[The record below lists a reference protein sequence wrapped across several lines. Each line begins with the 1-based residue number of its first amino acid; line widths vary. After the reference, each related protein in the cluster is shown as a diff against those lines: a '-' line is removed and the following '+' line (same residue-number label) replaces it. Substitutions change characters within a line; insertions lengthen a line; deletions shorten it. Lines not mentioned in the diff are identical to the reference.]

1 MVTLVDAV
9 NRGLTPFFDLLC
21 WPFRSLPPIWAMLV
35 ISCLSGVA
43 MVWIFGKTSD
53 QDRIRQL
60 REQIRGNLIGVR
72 LFQRDVG
79 VILRLQRRIFGD
91 TLRYMRLALVPMV
104 VLLVPVLLIMDAAQS
119 ALRGPARSRRARRR
133 WSRRS
138 SATRTSLAAPARL
151 EAGSGITVETPA
163 VRMPS
168 ASEVAWRIR
177 ADAAGEHRLVVHVG
191 DASVETHLIAGE
203 GWGPV
208 PDRRTGRGVIDT
220 LLYPGQP
227 PIAGDHVVAA
237 VEIGY
242 AALDMRAFG
251 WPLHWLV
258 AFFVLSIVFGY
269 ALKGRLGVEL

>member
-35 ISCLSGVA
+35 ISCVSGVA

-53 QDRIRQL
+53 QDRIRHL

-104 VLLVPVLLIMDAAQS
+104 VLLVPVLLIMTQLNLRFAVSPLAPGEAAVVKAFVRDAE
-119 ALRGPARSRRARRR
+119 LLDG
-133 WSRRS
+133 
-138 SATRTSLAAPARL
+138 PARL
-151 EAGSGITVETPA
+151 EAPDGVTVETPA

-168 ASEVAWRIR
+168 AGEVAWRVR
-177 ADAAGEHRLVVHVG
+177 ATAPGEHLLVVHVG
-191 DASVETHLIAGE
+191 NASVEAHLIAGE
-203 GWGPV
+203 GWGAV
-208 PDRRTGRGVIDT
+208 PDRRTGRGAIDT

-227 PIAGDHVVAA
+227 PIAADHAIEA

-242 AALDMRAFG
+242 AALDMRALG
-251 WPLHWLV
+251 WPVHWLV
-258 AFFVLSIVFGY
+258 AFFVLSIAFGY

>member
-9 NRGLTPFFDLLC
+9 NRGLTPLFDLLC
-21 WPFRSLPPIWAMLV
+21 WPFRPLPPIWAMLV

-104 VLLVPVLLIMDAAQS
+104 VLLVPMLLIMTQLNLRFAVRPLAPGEVAVVKAFVRDAE
-119 ALRGPARSRRARRR
+119 LLGGPARIE
-133 WSRRS
+133 
-138 SATRTSLAAPARL
+138 AA
-151 EAGSGITVETPA
+151 GGVQVETPA
-163 VRMPS
+163 VRMP
-168 ASEVAWRIR
+168 AAGEVAWRIR
-177 ADAAGEHRLVVHVG
+177 ATAPGEHRLVVHVG
-191 DASVETHLIAGE
+191 SAAVETHLIAGE
-203 GWGPV
+203 GWGAV
-208 PDRRTGRGVIDT
+208 PDRRTGRGVLDT
-220 LLYPGQP
+220 LLYPGEP
-227 PIAGDHVVAA
+227 PIASGHAIEA

-242 AALDMRAFG
+242 AALDLRALG
-251 WPLHWLV
+251 WPVHWLV
-258 AFFVLSIVFGY
+258 AFFVLSIAFGY
-269 ALKGRLGVEL
+269 ALKGPLGVEL

>member
-9 NRGLTPFFDLLC
+9 NRGLTPLFDLLC
-21 WPFRSLPPIWAMLV
+21 WPFRALPPIWAMLV
-35 ISCLSGVA
+35 ISALSGAA

-104 VLLVPVLLIMDAAQS
+104 VLLVPVLLIMTQLNLRFAVQPLAPGEAAVVKAFVRDADV
-119 ALRGPARSRRARRR
+119 
-133 WSRRS
+133 
-138 SATRTSLAAPARL
+138 LAAPARL

-191 DASVETHLIAGE
+191 DASIETHLIAGD

-208 PDRRTGRGVIDT
+208 PSRRTGRGIVDT
-220 LLYPGQP
+220 LLYPGEP
-227 PIAGDHVVAA
+227 PIAADHAIEA

-258 AFFVLSIVFGY
+258 AFFALSLVFGF
-269 ALKGRLGVEL
+269 ALKGPLGVEL

>member
-9 NRGLTPFFDLLC
+9 NRALTPFFDLLC
-21 WPFRSLPPIWAMLV
+21 WPFRTLPPIWAMLV

-53 QDRIRQL
+53 QARIRQL

-104 VLLVPVLLIMDAAQS
+104 VLLVPVLLIMTQLNLRFAVSPLAPGEAAVVKAFVRDADI
-119 ALRGPARSRRARRR
+119 LG
-133 WSRRS
+133 
-138 SATRTSLAAPARL
+138 APARL
-151 EAGSGITVETPA
+151 EAGSGVSVETPA

-168 ASEVAWRIR
+168 AGEVAWRIR
-177 ADAAGEHRLVVHVG
+177 ATAPGEHSLVVHVG
-191 DASVETHLIAGE
+191 STSVETQLIAGE
-203 GWGPV
+203 SWGAV

-227 PIAGDHVVAA
+227 PIAGDHAIEA

-242 AALDMRAFG
+242 TALDMRALG
-251 WPLHWLV
+251 WPVHWLV
-258 AFFVLSIVFGY
+258 AFFVLSIAFGY
-269 ALKGRLGVEL
+269 ALKGPLGVEL